1 MTGCGGVRR
10 KRFRLGF
17 HLERHSRHLRA
28 ADKTYEVTLDR
39 EGWPV
44 REIDSG
50 TGEIVTFD
58 RGPEKVF
65 GQIPMSRRRLLTLH
79 AAAERADARLGWR

>member
-1 MTGCGGVRR
+1 MLVDHVHGQVRPR
-10 KRFRLGF
+10 SD
-17 HLERHSRHLRA
+17 HP
-28 ADKTYEVTLDR
+28 DKTYEVTLDR